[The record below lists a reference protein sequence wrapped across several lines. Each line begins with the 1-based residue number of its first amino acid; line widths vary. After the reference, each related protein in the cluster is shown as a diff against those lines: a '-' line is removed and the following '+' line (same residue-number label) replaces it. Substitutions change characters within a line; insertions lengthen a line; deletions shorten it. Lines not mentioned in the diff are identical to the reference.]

1 MDSYGHTELLEKE
14 EYEKYKSYFHINKY
28 GTNKLRESLKR
39 LGENYMDF
47 GKIGMLK
54 DNQIIIEIPLN
65 DGKNCLQVKMDEK
78 DFEISHSVDDF
89 VLDLEVSFLMMRI
102 GGISN
107 SRILT
112 AFPKDNIRFILDE
125 KDDFNVG

>member
-1 MDSYGHTELLEKE
+1 M
-14 EYEKYKSYFHINKY
+14 IVNKY

-78 DFEISHSVDDF
+78 DFEISHSIDDF
-89 VLDLEVSFLMMRI
+89 VLDLEVSFLMMR
-102 GGISN
+102 
-107 SRILT
+107 
-112 AFPKDNIRFILDE
+112 
-125 KDDFNVG
+125 